1 MVANDVA
8 FSERSQ
14 IQSPL
19 QRGFSGGGC
28 VEFRCEFV
36 RFFALSID
44 SKSSLERKTP
54 RGVRS
59 SHNVNRTDKASTCLV
74 VSFVDPARWCV
85 LSRILVA
92 AEIPATVFS
101 SIQIIAMY
109 FFAVV
114 RAGVL
119 RSVVPTLFGKRRLRT
134 LDGDSPDRVAIRLT
148 EF

>member
-1 MVANDVA
+1 
-8 FSERSQ
+8 
-14 IQSPL
+14 
-19 QRGFSGGGC
+19 
-28 VEFRCEFV
+28 
-36 RFFALSID
+36 
-44 SKSSLERKTP
+44 
-54 RGVRS
+54 
-59 SHNVNRTDKASTCLV
+59 
-74 VSFVDPARWCV
+74 V